1 MCSVEGFVM
10 TDEVRSLSPVPFGD
24 PRLEELHAGLHDVIR
39 LMELEH
45 HLLRGRLDTLKADSE
60 GAQLL
65 EGIIVLGGVLN
76 RKLTHL
82 LGLCRDVGGL

>member
-1 MCSVEGFVM
+1 M
-10 TDEVRSLSPVPFGD
+10 TAESRSLSPVPFRD
-24 PRLEELHAGLHDVIR
+24 SRLEELHAGLHDVIR
-39 LMELEH
+39 LMELEQ

-65 EGIIVLGGVLN
+65 EGIIVLGGVMN

>member
-1 MCSVEGFVM
+1 M
-10 TDEVRSLSPVPFGD
+10 TAESRSLSPVPFRD

-39 LMELEH
+39 LMELEQ

-65 EGIIVLGGVLN
+65 EGIIVLGGVMN

>member
-1 MCSVEGFVM
+1 M
-10 TDEVRSLSPVPFGD
+10 TDEVRSLSPVPFRD
-24 PRLEELHAGLHDVIR
+24 SRLEELHAGLHDVIR

>member
-1 MCSVEGFVM
+1 M
-10 TDEVRSLSPVPFGD
+10 TDEVRLLSPAPLRD
-24 PRLEELHAGLHDVIR
+24 PRLEELHAGLHDVAR
-39 LMELEH
+39 LLELEH
-45 HLLRGRLDTLKADSE
+45 HVLLGRLDTLKADSE